1 MERGDR
7 PLWPACGW
15 QQGASPPNREMN
27 RKHIDNGLSTEEGS
41 SAGSPF
47 FRARKREMKKYS
59 PMVENSFVTTNRQ
72 NVVKNTTN
80 GRNEAGRPA
89 QTIRR
94 HIIARRSTT
103 REPGYGNDI
112 DYIAV
117 GKRIGKI
124 RREKGIRQAA
134 LADRLGISVQY
145 MSAVEN
151 GKKCVS
157 LDVLTAIGRE
167 LHTSLDELL
176 FGIRPKTVT
185 RTTEQTAH
193 DIRMLFRDTSPAEAE
208 FLISVLKATKKY
220 LDETSGKKTIAGNK
234 H

>member
-1 MERGDR
+1 
-7 PLWPACGW
+7 
-15 QQGASPPNREMN
+15 
-27 RKHIDNGLSTEEGS
+27 
-41 SAGSPF
+41 
-47 FRARKREMKKYS
+47 MKKYS
-59 PMVENSFVTTNRQ
+59 PMGENSFVTTNRQ

-124 RREKGIRQAA
+124 RREQGIVQVD
-134 LADRLGISVQY
+134 LADRLGISYQY

-151 GKKCVS
+151 GKRCLS
-157 LDVLTAIGRE
+157 LDMLTAIGRE

-176 FGIRPKTVT
+176 FGIRPKTAT
-185 RTTEQTAH
+185 KSPDQTAQ
-193 DIRMLFRDTSPAEAE
+193 DIRELFRDTSPAEAE

-220 LDETSGKKTIAGNK
+220 LDDTSKK
-234 H
+234 